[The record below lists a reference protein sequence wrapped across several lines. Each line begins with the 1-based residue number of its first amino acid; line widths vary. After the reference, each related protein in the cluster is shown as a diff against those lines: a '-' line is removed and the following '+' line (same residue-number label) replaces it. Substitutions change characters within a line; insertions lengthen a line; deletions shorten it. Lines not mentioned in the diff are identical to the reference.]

1 MKPACKK
8 YTMAEPQLG
17 RKSLICNV
25 QGLAGLVR
33 YEVWGGVLMRTYRW
47 RSAAFLIAIL
57 GLALGCGKETGVPA
71 ADTDANST
79 VTANSATQALP
90 FDRQSQSGG
99 ISPTQTLVPTAK
111 KLPAGTP
118 ITVRLQSTVSSKS
131 SRSGDNFE
139 SVLDE
144 PIVIDS
150 QTVVP
155 RGATLTGRVLA
166 AKSSGR
172 LRDPGYLRITLV
184 SLNVQGKPV
193 EIETS
198 SIFVKGGSHKKRN
211 LAMIGGGTAGG
222 ALIGG
227 LAGGGTGALIG
238 TAVGAAGGTG
248 VAYGTGKK
256 EVALET
262 ERRLTFR
269 LAQDVELN

>member
-1 MKPACKK
+1 
-8 YTMAEPQLG
+8 
-17 RKSLICNV
+17 
-25 QGLAGLVR
+25 
-33 YEVWGGVLMRTYRW
+33 MRTYRLY
-47 RSAAFLIAIL
+47 STAFLIAIL
-57 GLALGCGKETGVPA
+57 GLAFGCGKETGVPA
-71 ADTDANST
+71 NETGANAAT
-79 VTANSATQALP
+79 TANDPTTQALP
-90 FDRQSQSGG
+90 FDRQSQTGG
-99 ISPTQTLVPTAK
+99 ISPTQTLVPTGK

-131 SRSGDNFE
+131 SHPGDGFE

-144 PIVIDS
+144 PIVIDT
-150 QTVVP
+150 QTVAP
-155 RGATLTGRVLA
+155 RGVTLTGRVLA

-172 LRDPGYLRITLV
+172 LHDPGYLRITLV
-184 SLNVQGKPV
+184 SMNLGGKPV

-256 EVALET
+256 DVALEA

-269 LAQDVELN
+269 LAQDIELR

>member
-1 MKPACKK
+1 
-8 YTMAEPQLG
+8 
-17 RKSLICNV
+17 
-25 QGLAGLVR
+25 
-33 YEVWGGVLMRTYRW
+33 MRTSRLW
-47 RSAAFLIAIL
+47 LTAFLIAVI
-57 GLALGCGKETGVPA
+57 GLSLGCGKETGVPGS
-71 ADTDANST
+71 DTGASTATATNDAT
-79 VTANSATQALP
+79 TPALP
-90 FDRQSQSGG
+90 FDRQAQAGG
-99 ISPTQTLVPTAK
+99 ISPTRTLVPTAK

-131 SRSGDNFE
+131 SHSGDSFE

-144 PIVIDS
+144 PIVLES

-172 LRDPGYLRITLV
+172 LHDSGYLRITLV
-184 SLNVQGKPV
+184 SLKVQGKPV

-198 SIFVKGGSHKKRN
+198 SIFLKGGSHKKRN
-211 LAMIGGGTAGG
+211 LAMIGGGGAGG

-256 EVALET
+256 DVALEA
-262 ERRLTFR
+262 ERRVTFR

>member
-1 MKPACKK
+1 
-8 YTMAEPQLG
+8 
-17 RKSLICNV
+17 
-25 QGLAGLVR
+25 
-33 YEVWGGVLMRTYRW
+33 MRTYR
-47 RSAAFLIAIL
+47 RYLTATLIAIA
-57 GLALGCGKETGVPA
+57 GLTLGCGKETGVPGGDTGASA
-71 ADTDANST
+71 AT
-79 VTANSATQALP
+79 TANTASNQALP

-99 ISPTQTLVPTAK
+99 ISPTQTLVPTAT

-131 SRSGDNFE
+131 SHSGDSFA

-155 RGATLTGRVLA
+155 RGTALTGRVLA
-166 AKSSGR
+166 ARSSGH
-172 LRDPGYLRITLV
+172 LRDPGDLRITLV
-184 SLNVQGKPV
+184 SLNLQGKPV

-198 SIFVKGGSHKKRN
+198 SIFLKGGSHKKRN
-211 LAMIGGGTAGG
+211 LAMIGGGGAGG

-248 VAYGTGKK
+248 IAYGTGKK
-256 EVALET
+256 DVALEA
-262 ERRLTFR
+262 ERRVTFR
-269 LAQDVELN
+269 LAQDIELN

>member
-1 MKPACKK
+1 MFA
-8 YTMAEPQLG
+8 
-17 RKSLICNV
+17 RKLFVFNIEE
-25 QGLAGLVR
+25 LAGPVR
-33 YEVWGGVLMRTYRW
+33 SRRGGGEWMRTHRQYLI
-47 RSAAFLIAIL
+47 AFLLTVIA
-57 GLALGCGKETGVPA
+57 LAVACGKGTGVPGSDSEA
-71 ADTDANST
+71 A
-79 VTANSATQALP
+79 TANTQALP
-90 FDRQSQSGG
+90 FDRESQAGG
-99 ISPTQTLVPTAK
+99 ISPTQSLVPTR

-118 ITVRLQSTVSSKS
+118 ITVRLQNTISSKS
-131 SRSGDNFE
+131 SHSGDSFE
-139 SVLDE
+139 GVLDE
-144 PIVIDS
+144 PIVIDT

-166 AKSSGR
+166 AKSSGH
-172 LRDPGYLRITLV
+172 LHDPGYLRITLT
-184 SLNVQGKPV
+184 SMNVQGKPV

-248 VAYGTGKK
+248 LAYGTGKK
-256 EVALET
+256 DVVFDA

-269 LAQDVELN
+269 LAQEIELH

>member
-1 MKPACKK
+1 
-8 YTMAEPQLG
+8 
-17 RKSLICNV
+17 
-25 QGLAGLVR
+25 
-33 YEVWGGVLMRTYRW
+33 MRTYRLY
-47 RSAAFLIAIL
+47 LIASLIAVV
-57 GLALGCGKETGVPA
+57 GFMLGCGKQTGIPGSESGASTAPA
-71 ADTDANST
+71 
-79 VTANSATQALP
+79 VNSANNQALP

-99 ISPTQTLVPTAK
+99 ISPTQTLVPAARR
-111 KLPAGTP
+111 LPAGTP
-118 ITVRLQSTVSSKS
+118 ITVRLQNTVSSKS
-131 SRSGDNFE
+131 SHSGDSFE

-155 RGATLTGRVLA
+155 RGAALTGRVLA

-172 LRDPGYLRITLV
+172 LHDPGYLRITLV
-184 SLNVQGKPV
+184 SLNLPGKPV

-198 SIFVKGGSHKKRN
+198 SIFLKGGSHKKRN
-211 LAMIGGGTAGG
+211 LAMIGGGGAGG

-256 EVALET
+256 DVALEA
-262 ERRLTFR
+262 ERRVTFR
-269 LAQDVELN
+269 LAQDIELN

>member
-1 MKPACKK
+1 
-8 YTMAEPQLG
+8 
-17 RKSLICNV
+17 
-25 QGLAGLVR
+25 
-33 YEVWGGVLMRTYRW
+33 MRTHRLY
-47 RSAAFLIAIL
+47 LIALLIAAI
-57 GLALGCGKETGVPA
+57 GFALGCGKDTGIPA
-71 ADTDANST
+71 GDGGSNMAA
-79 VTANSATQALP
+79 TANSATTQALP
-90 FDRQSQSGG
+90 FDRQTQSGG
-99 ISPTQTLVPTAK
+99 ISPTHSFVPAK

-118 ITVRLQSTVSSKS
+118 ITVRLQNTVSSKS
-131 SRSGDNFE
+131 SHSGDSFE

-155 RGATLTGRVLA
+155 RGATFTGRVLA

-172 LRDPGYLRITLV
+172 LHDPGYLRITLV
-184 SLNVQGKPV
+184 SLNAKGKPV

-248 VAYGTGKK
+248 LAYGTGKK
-256 EVALET
+256 EVALEA